1 MAEEILRHA
10 PCPVLTVGPGVCG
23 HAKLPGLYH
32 NGSKL
37 APVELD
43 LHSIV
48 YATNFTAASLTVAPV
63 AISLAAQLQARL
75 TVMHVVEG
83 DSRLGSLPEPGED
96 EIRKLREEVSK
107 ASLPCA
113 PEILTEFGSAW
124 RCVVNKVT
132 DLEADLVVLGA
143 HPADRTTHLPWST
156 VHQVVAHASCPVLTV
171 RA

>member
-1 MAEEILRHA
+1 
-10 PCPVLTVGPGVCG
+10 
-23 HAKLPGLYH
+23 
-32 NGSKL
+32 
-37 APVELD
+37 
-43 LHSIV
+43 
-48 YATNFTAASLTVAPV
+48 
-63 AISLAAQLQARL
+63 
-75 TVMHVVEG
+75 MHVVEG

-107 ASLPCA
+107 APLPYP

-124 RCVVNKVT
+124 RCVVNKVE
-132 DLEADLVVLGA
+132 DLGADLVVLGA